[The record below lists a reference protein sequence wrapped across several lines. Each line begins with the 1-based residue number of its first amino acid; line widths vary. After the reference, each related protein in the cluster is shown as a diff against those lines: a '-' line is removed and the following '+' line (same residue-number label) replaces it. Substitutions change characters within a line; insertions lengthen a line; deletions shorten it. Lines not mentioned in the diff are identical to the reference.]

1 MSDGNITR
9 FRLDPAH
16 PPTLSAEELARLD
29 AMTDEEI
36 EAAARSDP
44 DAQPLTKDDLRQLQR
59 VPNPKAIREHLHLT
73 QQQFAE
79 TFGLSLGTVRDW
91 EQGRFEPDQAAKT
104 LLKVIA
110 WNPEAVKQALARHHH
125 R

>member
-9 FRLDPAH
+9 FEPESTH
-16 PPTLSAEELARLD
+16 PPTMSAAELARLE

-44 DAQPLTKDDLRQLQR
+44 DAQPLTEDELQQFER
-59 VPNPKAIREHLHLT
+59 VPNLKATRAKLGLT
-73 QQQFAE
+73 QREFAE
-79 TFGLSLGTVRDW
+79 TFHLSLSAVRDW
-91 EQGRFEPDQAAKT
+91 EQGRFAPDRAART

-110 WNPEAVKQALARHHH
+110 HNPDAVKEALTQQS
-125 R
+125 